1 MGADEQIFHE
11 SIHADHRQELAD
23 AQWELKQER
32 GRGKVKD
39 SIIAEL
45 TALLETATDPAA

>member
-1 MGADEQIFHE
+1 MNADEQIFHE
-11 SIHADHRQELAD
+11 SIHADSRQELAD
-23 AQWELKQER
+23 VQWALKQER

-45 TALLETATDPAA
+45 TKLLETATNPGE